1 MSSYSKY
8 FFRIKKYKLRAFQ
21 RRIGRHRVTPGY
33 DFKHLYKSPIKWLK
47 RLMHVV
53 KNSPGQRIA
62 RYAKLLH
69 CVVNKLH
76 KELYIWRA

>member
-1 MSSYSKY
+1 MDIDDWLFGMSSYYEY
-8 FFRIKKYKLRAFQ
+8 FFRIEKYKLRAFQ
-21 RRIGRHRVTPGY
+21 RCIGRHRVAPGY

-62 RYAKLLH
+62 RYRAK
-69 CVVNKLH
+69 
-76 KELYIWRA
+76 I